1 MSAESSPHYKHYDA
15 TLRDWLQLHL
25 VVIAW
30 GFTSVLGKLMTLPAV
45 EVVMLRTALAAGGL
59 ALLAMFMRVRL
70 RLAPDV
76 ALRFLGNGM
85 LVGAHWVLFFLSVQ
99 LANVSVCMAS
109 LPTTMLWCTLLE
121 PLFDR
126 RKRISK
132 IELLMGMLMVGAV
145 WLIFRVE
152 FTHWRGFAAGLGAA
166 LAGAFFAVINKHQ
179 VAREHFAV
187 ISCYQM
193 IGACVATL
201 IALPFFAEGG
211 TLLHKPTMR
220 DLLCLLVLSQV
231 CTVGAY
237 AAYMDVLRRLSVFTV
252 NVAYNLEPVYG
263 IVLAALIFGD
273 TERMS
278 GGFYLGT
285 SIIIGAV
292 IALPFLQRRSTQ

>member
-1 MSAESSPHYKHYDA
+1 MPAESSPHYDA
-15 TLRDWLQLHL
+15 TFRDWLQLHL
-25 VVIAW
+25 VVLAW

-59 ALLAMFMRVRL
+59 VLLAMFMRARL
-70 RLAPDV
+70 RVSPDV
-76 ALRFLGNGM
+76 ALRFMGNGM

-99 LANVSVCMAS
+99 LSNVSVCMAS

-132 IELLMGMLMVGAV
+132 LELVMGLLMLSAV

-166 LAGAFFAVINKHQ
+166 LAGAVFAVINKHQ

-211 TLLHKPTMR
+211 ALLHKPTMR

-231 CTVGAY
+231 CTVAAY

-263 IVLAALIFGD
+263 IVLAALIFGNN
-273 TERMS
+273 ERMS

-285 SIIIGAV
+285 CIIIGAV
-292 IALPFLQRRSTQ
+292 IALPFMQRRSTR